1 MKHIALLS
9 LAVMASLAVANSAFA
24 LSFSVDV
31 PYQFT
36 LDNKIMDTQK
46 SITLKNQD
54 STKAKGF
61 ILGAS
66 AGWLGVGYEKY
77 DVDGKATTL
86 GFPFDFTLTYQF
98 YDVFLDLPFP
108 VIHPVI
114 GYGKG
119 TVFLATDGLPSGLGA
134 HIEPGDASQT
144 FARVG
149 IPIGPLFDLHLGYHV
164 VTVADAKFKNS
175 TGDKLKTSGEMW
187 TVGARLGW

>member
-1 MKHIALLS
+1 MKRIALLS
-9 LAVMASLAVANSAFA
+9 LAVLASLAVANSAFA

-54 STKAKGF
+54 STKANGF

-86 GFPFDFTLTYQF
+86 GFPFDITLTYQF

-114 GYGKG
+114 GY
-119 TVFLATDGLPSGLGA
+119 
-134 HIEPGDASQT
+134 
-144 FARVG
+144 
-149 IPIGPLFDLHLGYHV
+149 
-164 VTVADAKFKNS
+164 
-175 TGDKLKTSGEMW
+175 
-187 TVGARLGW
+187 